1 MGRLAGF
8 RANDPA
14 VVEDPFPFYAALREQ
29 APVYFAEEIG
39 SFLVSRYEDVLAVVS
54 DTERFSSGIG
64 PTAVL
69 PPAEA
74 LQILA
79 RGVPPVSTL
88 LTADPP
94 DHTRYRALVSR
105 AFAPRRVAR
114 MEAGI
119 REVADAL
126 AAGFRGA
133 GAVELVS
140 AFAVPFPL
148 TIIADQL
155 GVPRADLPRFKQWS
169 DDFVALLGGMVSSE
183 RFVACARGIVE
194 FQQYFRE
201 RIEERRAEPR
211 DDMLSDVVQARL
223 EGETPLDLRELISIV
238 QQFLVAGNETST
250 NMIAAAIRFLL
261 ESPEQLALVRGDPT
275 LVPAAVEEALRLE
288 TPTQTMFRCAM
299 RDTQLHGV
307 AIPKGARL
315 AVLYGSANRDPA
327 VFPDPDRFEVRRP
340 NLREHLAFGQGAHF
354 CLGAGLARKEGAIA
368 LETLLR
374 ELPNLRFA
382 PGRNDFTHHPSL
394 ILRGLRALHLEFDPA
409 R

>member
-1 MGRLAGF
+1 MARLAGF

-14 VVEDPFPFYAALREQ
+14 VVEDPFAFYAALRAES
-29 APVYFAEEIG
+29 PVHFAEEIG

-54 DTERFSSGIG
+54 DPERFSSGIG

-69 PPAEA
+69 PPPEA
-74 LQILA
+74 LRILA
-79 RGVPPVSTL
+79 RGVRPVSTL

-119 REVADAL
+119 REVAEAL
-126 AAGFRGA
+126 VAGFRA
-133 GAVELVS
+133 DGAVELVA

-148 TIIADQL
+148 TVIADQL
-155 GVPRADLPRFKQWS
+155 GVPRGDLARFKRWS
-169 DDFVALLGGMVSSE
+169 DDFVALLGGMVSEE
-183 RFVACARGIVE
+183 RFVECARGIVE
-194 FQQYFRE
+194 FQEYFAE
-201 RIEERRAEPR
+201 RIAERRAEPR

-223 EGETPLDLRELISIV
+223 EGDKPLDLPELISIV

-250 NMIAAAIRFLL
+250 NMIAAAVRYLL
-261 ESPEQLALVRGDPT
+261 ESPDQLALVRADPA

-288 TPTQTMFRCAM
+288 TPTQTMFRCAT
-299 RDTQLHGV
+299 RDTELRGV
-307 AIPKGARL
+307 AIPKGARI
-315 AVLYGSANRDPA
+315 AVLYGSANRDPE

-354 CLGAGLARKEGAIA
+354 CLGAGLARKEGAVA
-368 LETLLR
+368 LETLLGG
-374 ELPNLRFA
+374 LPNLRFA
-382 PGRNDFTHHPSL
+382 PGNDFRHAPSL
-394 ILRGLRALHLEFDPA
+394 ILRGLERLQLEFDPV

>member
-1 MGRLAGF
+1 MARLAGF

-14 VVEDPFPFYAALREQ
+14 VVKDPFAFYAALRAES
-29 APVYFAEEIG
+29 PVHFAEEIG

-54 DTERFSSGIG
+54 DPERFSSGIG

-69 PPAEA
+69 PPPEA
-74 LQILA
+74 LRILA
-79 RGVPPVSTL
+79 RGVRPVSTL

-119 REVADAL
+119 REVAEAL
-126 AAGFRGA
+126 VAGFRA
-133 GAVELVS
+133 DGAVELVA

-148 TIIADQL
+148 TVIADQL
-155 GVPRADLPRFKQWS
+155 GVPRGDLARFKRWS
-169 DDFVALLGGMVSSE
+169 DDFVALLGGMVSEE
-183 RFVACARGIVE
+183 RFVECARGIVE
-194 FQQYFRE
+194 FQEYFAE
-201 RIEERRAEPR
+201 RIAERRAEPR

-223 EGETPLDLRELISIV
+223 EGDKPLDLPELISIV

-250 NMIAAAIRFLL
+250 NMIAAAVRYLL
-261 ESPEQLALVRGDPT
+261 ESPDQLALVRADPA

-288 TPTQTMFRCAM
+288 TPTQTMFRCAT
-299 RDTQLHGV
+299 RDTELRGV
-307 AIPKGARL
+307 AIPKGARI
-315 AVLYGSANRDPA
+315 AVLYGSANRDPE

-354 CLGAGLARKEGAIA
+354 CLGAGLARKEGAVA
-368 LETLLR
+368 LETLLGG
-374 ELPNLRFA
+374 LPNLRFA
-382 PGRNDFTHHPSL
+382 PGNDFRHAPSL
-394 ILRGLRALHLEFDPA
+394 ILRGLERLQLEFDPV